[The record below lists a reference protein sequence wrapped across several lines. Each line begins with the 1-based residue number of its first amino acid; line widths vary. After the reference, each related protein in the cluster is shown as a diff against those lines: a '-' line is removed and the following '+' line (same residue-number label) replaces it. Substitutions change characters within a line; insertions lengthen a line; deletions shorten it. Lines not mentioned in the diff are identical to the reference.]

1 MKLKSYYR
9 KETLALFYRHVY
21 FHIFTQSC
29 IRLCNAFVPLERGQ
43 GVGAQG
49 LLAAFGLRSTSR
61 KDMHFIIHTHMP

>member
-49 LLAAFGLRSTSR
+49 LLPLA
-61 KDMHFIIHTHMP
+61 